1 MFLSWATSSIMNVS
15 RSDGKKKERTSSLK
29 TCGQFHEPHRYG
41 ASMKREL
48 PSRNIG
54 RSTSLLPEAP
64 PDTCSAV
71 SRRAGWGSWRRAGRV
86 VSISIPDEAASS
98 SQAMIEPIPDDGCA
112 RKN

>member
-15 RSDGKKKERTSSLK
+15 RSDEKKKERTSSLK

-64 PDTCSAV
+64 LTPVVLCHGALAGGPGDERGESCPSQ
-71 SRRAGWGSWRRAGRV
+71 SQMRQRAALK
-86 VSISIPDEAASS
+86 P
-98 SQAMIEPIPDDGCA
+98 
-112 RKN
+112 